1 VGNHEHNSI
10 QANIPRHPM
19 PRGRL
24 LCAQFLAS
32 AFVLAALAVTASA
45 CEGGGG
51 GGGELTSLSTKL
63 SGGGKEGE
71 TITVLEGT
79 KVKDKA
85 TLTGKN
91 ASKATGKVTYKVYS
105 ENTCKTLVASAGE
118 VTVSGETV
126 PASNEEELEAG
137 KTYYWQAH
145 YGGDSNNAES
155 TSPCTEIL
163 NVQAKTSLSTK
174 LSGESKE
181 AEELTVLEGA
191 KVKDKATLSGTNSS
205 TAGGKVLYK
214 IFSDKEC
221 KTTVKE
227 AGEVTVSSGSVPASN
242 EEELEAGKTYYW
254 QAIYK
259 GDTLHQEST
268 STCGSEVLN
277 VKAKTTVTTS
287 LSGEDQEAETIE
299 TQPLSAVTDDA
310 TLKGTNVASAT
321 GTVSYDV
328 YSDHECTKLVAEAGS
343 GSVTGGTVSA
353 SAEEELTTGTYYWQA
368 SYGGDA
374 LHQASHSTCGS
385 EVLTVKPGTTLTTT
399 LSGEGQEHPQIEV
412 ATGQEV
418 TDHATLS
425 GPNASM
431 ATGTVKYAV
440 YSDSECTKLV
450 TTAGEVTVTAGSVP
464 SSSEEK
470 LAAGTYY
477 WQATYAGD
485 SSNQGSTSACG
496 SEIAIVRE
504 TGWLTTSFSGESAL
518 AEESSMPP
526 PFEVTE
532 GTAIIDTATLHGE
545 EPGTA
550 TGKVTYK
557 IYSDPACKE
566 LVKAA
571 GEVTV
576 TKGVIPQSSE
586 EKLSKGRYYWQASY
600 SGDEHHHSLT
610 SPCGSEV
617 SDVKASTSLST
628 SLSAE
633 GQTGGSVTV
642 SEATNVQD
650 EATLSGSGASTATGT
665 LAYNVYS
672 NSECTTLATGAGAG
686 TVTSGV
692 GPASSLVHL
701 SAGTYYWQASYSG
714 DGSNA
719 PSKSTCGS
727 EVMTVK
733 KTTQLSTELS
743 NGTQKGGT
751 VAATPETAITD
762 HATLSEPGSS
772 SASGTV
778 TYKVY
783 SDSKCET
790 LVTEAGK
797 VTVVS
802 GVVPASSEEK
812 LSAGTYYWQASYS
825 GDSEHA
831 SSVSECGSEISVVS
845 STAVTTA
852 LTGEEETLESL
863 EVLEGA
869 AVTDKATLKSAHSS
883 TASGTVTY
891 KVYSES
897 KCETLVTEAGKVTV
911 VSGVAPASSEE
922 KLAAGTYYWQASY
935 SGDEKNSAGTSICG
949 VEKLVV
955 KPAPKP
961 VLKQI
966 DFQENRSVA
975 VDHPVN
981 GAGRVEAESLIEN
994 WPVAGEGTVEWKAK
1008 TRTGTKK
1015 NWPVAYVQGEPIA
1028 VETQFAPDALTKKL
1042 VENKKLEEATFR
1054 GTFKVF
1060 GKNLEVKS
1068 KVFTNA
1074 ELKAQLA
1081 AGALTTEVL
1090 KTGDLPEE
1098 NGYEN
1103 VSITWE
1109 WKIKLKGVVGAWQA
1123 LEQSKHNL
1131 YVLFDVPKEPPN
1143 YEQKTSLY
1151 LTVLDIASKGSNMGA
1166 GRAAAKSEKETLE
1179 GVWKGF
1185 TNLSG
1190 GAGSPPKTVM
1200 RNYEPAKGE
1209 LKEGNVISYWPPGVN
1224 APVGKTLE
1232 ATMREPW
1239 VGPEPV
1245 FNFAKIH
1252 LRHTRAGAVVLA
1264 EGSLFTGVGEC
1275 NTWAEML
1282 EGAMNYEGITATTV
1296 FIRPAIPVVRSPM
1309 LLVKN
1314 WNFEKPA
1321 LGEPN
1326 LLSEVVRVAGV
1337 AGQSQENPSA
1347 YFVNHRITLVEP
1359 RRESELYDPSYAT
1372 GPIKFRRRA
1381 ANVIPPNKLLEYQ
1394 ESAFVGSC
1402 SDSVALP
1409 PIYRCEKPLAKALI
1423 VTTQIPAP

>member
-1 VGNHEHNSI
+1 
-10 QANIPRHPM
+10 M
-19 PRGRL
+19 PLGRL
-24 LCAQFLAS
+24 LAAPLL
-32 AFVLAALAVTASA
+32 AFVCALGAFAVNATA

-71 TITVLEGT
+71 TITVSEGT

-105 ENTCKTLVASAGE
+105 EKECKTLVTSAGE
-118 VTVSGETV
+118 VTVSGESV
-126 PASNEEELEAG
+126 PASSEEELEAG
-137 KTYYWQAH
+137 KAYYWQAH
-145 YGGDSNNAES
+145 YSGDTNNAES
-155 TSPCTEIL
+155 TSPCTELL
-163 NVQAKTSLSTK
+163 NVQAKTTLATK

-181 AEELTVLEGA
+181 AEELTVAEGS

-221 KTTVKE
+221 KTLVKE

-343 GSVTGGTVSA
+343 GSVTGGTASA
-353 SAEEELTTGTYYWQA
+353 SAEEELTAGTYYWQA

-412 ATGQEV
+412 ATGQKV

-477 WQATYAGD
+477 WQASYSGD
-485 SSNQGSTSACG
+485 SSNQGSISACG

-504 TGWLTTSFSGESAL
+504 TGWLTTSFSGESTL

-532 GTAIIDTATLHGE
+532 GTAIIDTANLHGE

-576 TKGVIPQSSE
+576 TKGIIPQSSE

-633 GQTGGSVTV
+633 GQTGKSVTV

-672 NSECTTLATGAGAG
+672 NSECTTLATGGSGYCDQRCGAG
-686 TVTSGV
+686 IV
-692 GPASSLVHL
+692 AC
-701 SAGTYYWQASYSG
+701 
-714 DGSNA
+714 
-719 PSKSTCGS
+719 PSPCW
-727 EVMTVK
+727 
-733 KTTQLSTELS
+733 
-743 NGTQKGGT
+743 
-751 VAATPETAITD
+751 D
-762 HATLSEPGSS
+762 
-772 SASGTV
+772 
-778 TYKVY
+778 
-783 SDSKCET
+783 
-790 LVTEAGK
+790 
-797 VTVVS
+797 
-802 GVVPASSEEK
+802 
-812 LSAGTYYWQASYS
+812 
-825 GDSEHA
+825 
-831 SSVSECGSEISVVS
+831 
-845 STAVTTA
+845 
-852 LTGEEETLESL
+852 
-863 EVLEGA
+863 VL
-869 AVTDKATLKSAHSS
+869 L
-883 TASGTVTY
+883 
-891 KVYSES
+891 
-897 KCETLVTEAGKVTV
+897 
-911 VSGVAPASSEE
+911 
-922 KLAAGTYYWQASY
+922 
-935 SGDEKNSAGTSICG
+935 
-949 VEKLVV
+949 
-955 KPAPKP
+955 
-961 VLKQI
+961 
-966 DFQENRSVA
+966 
-975 VDHPVN
+975 
-981 GAGRVEAESLIEN
+981 
-994 WPVAGEGTVEWKAK
+994 
-1008 TRTGTKK
+1008 
-1015 NWPVAYVQGEPIA
+1015 
-1028 VETQFAPDALTKKL
+1028 
-1042 VENKKLEEATFR
+1042 
-1054 GTFKVF
+1054 
-1060 GKNLEVKS
+1060 
-1068 KVFTNA
+1068 
-1074 ELKAQLA
+1074 
-1081 AGALTTEVL
+1081 
-1090 KTGDLPEE
+1090 
-1098 NGYEN
+1098 
-1103 VSITWE
+1103 
-1109 WKIKLKGVVGAWQA
+1109 
-1123 LEQSKHNL
+1123 
-1131 YVLFDVPKEPPN
+1131 
-1143 YEQKTSLY
+1143 
-1151 LTVLDIASKGSNMGA
+1151 
-1166 GRAAAKSEKETLE
+1166 
-1179 GVWKGF
+1179 
-1185 TNLSG
+1185 
-1190 GAGSPPKTVM
+1190 
-1200 RNYEPAKGE
+1200 
-1209 LKEGNVISYWPPGVN
+1209 
-1224 APVGKTLE
+1224 
-1232 ATMREPW
+1232 
-1239 VGPEPV
+1239 
-1245 FNFAKIH
+1245 
-1252 LRHTRAGAVVLA
+1252 
-1264 EGSLFTGVGEC
+1264 
-1275 NTWAEML
+1275 
-1282 EGAMNYEGITATTV
+1282 
-1296 FIRPAIPVVRSPM
+1296 
-1309 LLVKN
+1309 
-1314 WNFEKPA
+1314 
-1321 LGEPN
+1321 
-1326 LLSEVVRVAGV
+1326 
-1337 AGQSQENPSA
+1337 AGQ
-1347 YFVNHRITLVEP
+1347 
-1359 RRESELYDPSYAT
+1359 
-1372 GPIKFRRRA
+1372 
-1381 ANVIPPNKLLEYQ
+1381 LLGRWE
-1394 ESAFVGSC
+1394 
-1402 SDSVALP
+1402 
-1409 PIYRCEKPLAKALI
+1409 
-1423 VTTQIPAP
+1423 